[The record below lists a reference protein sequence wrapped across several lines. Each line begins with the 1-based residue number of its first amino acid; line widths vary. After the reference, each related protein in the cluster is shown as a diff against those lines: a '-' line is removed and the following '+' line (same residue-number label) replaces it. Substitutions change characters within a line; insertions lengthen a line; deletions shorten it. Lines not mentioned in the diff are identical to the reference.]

1 MQIQNMRVGG
11 ANAVKNQL
19 EKLESKKFR
28 ERKHWL
34 GFLRFDPDTREFG
47 PQVVVLRNKDREQ
60 PTE

>member
-28 ERKHWL
+28 ERKH
-34 GFLRFDPDTREFG
+34 
-47 PQVVVLRNKDREQ
+47 
-60 PTE
+60 